1 MKILILKG
9 IFNDEISIWKLGI
22 WSKKFLILSKILKM
36 TMMIDREQLNTW
48 KVLRTV
54 DEGLM
59 KIRILEGIF
68 NDEISIL
75 KLGI

>member
-1 MKILILKG
+1 MMKYLFENLE
-9 IFNDEISIWKLGI
+9 FDQ
-22 WSKKFLILSKILKM
+22 KKFLILSKILKM
-36 TMMIDREQLNTW
+36 TMMIDKEHLNTW